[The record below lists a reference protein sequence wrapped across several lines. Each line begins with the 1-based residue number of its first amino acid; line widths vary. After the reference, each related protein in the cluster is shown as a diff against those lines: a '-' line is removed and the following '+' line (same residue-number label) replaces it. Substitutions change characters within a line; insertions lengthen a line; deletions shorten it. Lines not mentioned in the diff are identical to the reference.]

1 MSKSPLPQLK
11 PKGLW
16 LIQDTWQASPHLAD
30 NMPRLAVNARLNIA
44 LKALMPDTL
53 RTGWSAY
60 LSERTLT
67 LKVPHNA
74 LAMKIKQIAPML
86 VDGLKMT
93 GWNIHH
99 MEVKVSHFNHPVWL
113 TTKKKTTPTFTA
125 RVLSSTSSTHIHS
138 TINHLPED
146 SPVRIA
152 LTKILSE
159 HQNN

>member
-1 MSKSPLPQLK
+1 M
-11 PKGLW
+11 
-16 LIQDTWQASPHLAD
+16 
-30 NMPRLAVNARLNIA
+30 
-44 LKALMPDTL
+44 
-53 RTGWSAY
+53 
-60 LSERTLT
+60 SERTLT

-138 TINHLPED
+138 AINHLPED

-159 HQNN
+159 HQDN